1 MDEIVI
7 VFPVSKLIYSND
19 FKKVNESVLCFPAVL
34 HSVVDQALINKT
46 KKIDQEALAHYNI
59 NMKIVD
65 DLILI
70 EKDLTAKKD
79 ADVYINRVY
88 IEIPTGFTSYL
99 NVKIIVSHS
108 SRLKRVDVFNFIN
121 DISTS
126 DNAFIKFTKD
136 REFNTFKKMDRN
148 FKLSS
153 KKLLAT
159 LNGEKN
165 LQLRYFTQDEIY
177 INEEA
182 SLKIIY
188 SESTGLL
195 VCVYESKEN
204 EHSIYEDENIGI
216 DKIIFIKKIERGSS
230 RNQKYRVSMA
240 RILYKFKNSKN
251 GIIMSHN
258 QKPNGTPI
266 TKCDNYKLFVNEFYG
281 SVIFNF
287 KEGGLKPKLDGCC
300 FSEDF
305 DNCGLG
311 SINLTGSS
319 VEGRVILS
327 SKHSEDVNL
336 ILVFLVRKMG
346 IDKKELLFFIRNLD
360 NDLSEDELLNILEI
374 NFISGEIDI
383 NVSFEILKRLNF
395 FYKKVWDILR
405 DGDDIELIIQDIL
418 EIKKDI

>member
-1 MDEIVI
+1 
-7 VFPVSKLIYSND
+7 
-19 FKKVNESVLCFPAVL
+19 
-34 HSVVDQALINKT
+34 
-46 KKIDQEALAHYNI
+46 
-59 NMKIVD
+59 
-65 DLILI
+65 
-70 EKDLTAKKD
+70 
-79 ADVYINRVY
+79 
-88 IEIPTGFTSYL
+88 
-99 NVKIIVSHS
+99 
-108 SRLKRVDVFNFIN
+108 
-121 DISTS
+121 
-126 DNAFIKFTKD
+126 
-136 REFNTFKKMDRN
+136 
-148 FKLSS
+148 
-153 KKLLAT
+153 
-159 LNGEKN
+159 
-165 LQLRYFTQDEIY
+165 
-177 INEEA
+177 
-182 SLKIIY
+182 
-188 SESTGLL
+188 
-195 VCVYESKEN
+195 
-204 EHSIYEDENIGI
+204 
-216 DKIIFIKKIERGSS
+216 
-230 RNQKYRVSMA
+230 
-240 RILYKFKNSKN
+240 
-251 GIIMSHN
+251 MSHN

-360 NDLSEDELLNILEI
+360 NDLSEDELLNILDI